1 MKKINIIDL
10 VVKTDATK
18 ANVRLAIPV
27 LIHWAQTKQTHHTYS
42 DLISALGKKR
52 FSGVGHVLGVEQD
65 VMETLA
71 KKLDAKI
78 PTLNSLIKN
87 KDTGLPAAGFSYVEP
102 SYNTW
107 SDEGKRIF
115 VKGLDEEAIT
125 FPHWNMVLEE
135 LGLSPLLSIAS
146 EEIDK
151 IKNPP
156 NNGSGGEGSEH
167 KSLKDY
173 VLSHPSCLGL
183 AEIINAADEHILPS
197 GDRLDVYFELTN
209 GTKVAV
215 EVKPSTSDDAD
226 ITRGLFQCI
235 KYKAILEALSKA
247 DGTNARVKAILVT
260 TREFS
265 DLHKRL
271 IDLLRIDIQK
281 IDLNTDEL

>member
-1 MKKINIIDL
+1 MENDIINDVI
-10 VVKTDATK
+10 KTAKTRS
-18 ANVRLAIPV
+18 NVRTIIPV
-27 LIHWAQTKQTHHTYS
+27 LIHWAQTRQTSHTYS
-42 DLISALGKKR
+42 DLIIALGKKR
-52 FSGVGHVLGVEQD
+52 FSGVGHVLGAEQD
-65 VMETLA
+65 VMEALA
-71 KKLDAKI
+71 KNLNIKI

-87 KDTGLPAAGFSYVEP
+87 KDTGLPAAGFSYVDP
-102 SYNTW
+102 SFNTL

-115 VKGLDEEAIT
+115 VKGLDEEAIN
-125 FPHWNMVLEE
+125 FPHWNIVLEE
-135 LGLSPLLSIAS
+135 LGLSPLLSIDS

-156 NNGSGGEGSEH
+156 SNGSGGEGSEH
-167 KSLKDY
+167 KSLKNY

-183 AEIINAADEHILPS
+183 VEIINADDEHILPS

-215 EVKPSTSDDAD
+215 EVKPSTSNDAD

-247 DGTNARVKAILVT
+247 DGTNAPVKAILVT
-260 TREFS
+260 RREFS

-271 IDLLRIDIQK
+271 IDLLGVDVQK
-281 IDLNTDEL
+281 N